1 MCIRDSRTPF
11 GSFTQVAECPTCG
24 GTGQMIKDPCN
35 ACGGKGVKQVRKKLK
50 INIPAG
56 VDSGTR
62 LRVSGEGNAG
72 LKGGPSGDLYVFLKV
87 KNHPNLKRDG
97 LTILSEVNISYLQ
110 AILGDTI
117 EIDTVD
123 GPTKLQI
130 PAGTQP
136 NSILNLENKGVPK
149 LGNPVARGNHQVSV
163 KIKLPTKL
171 SDSERNLLEEL
182 AGHYSARGPQHHYHK
197 SGLFSK
203 LFGK

>member
-1 MCIRDSRTPF
+1 
-11 GSFTQVAECPTCG
+11 
-24 GTGQMIKDPCN
+24 
-35 ACGGKGVKQVRKKLK
+35 
-50 INIPAG
+50 
-56 VDSGTR
+56 
-62 LRVSGEGNAG
+62 
-72 LKGGPSGDLYVFLKV
+72 
-87 KNHPNLKRDG
+87 